1 MNRPGGTHQLPAVIL
16 ASVCG
21 HVAGTGTYRLS
32 REQLREAI
40 DLLTPA
46 EAATHIDHQN
56 LRSWRELARDARGDT
71 VFIALFVR
79 DLDDEPVDGWDAEF
93 RKVLG

>member
-1 MNRPGGTHQLPAVIL
+1 MPGA
-16 ASVCG
+16 
-21 HVAGTGTYRLS
+21 
-32 REQLREAI
+32 
-40 DLLTPA
+40 
-46 EAATHIDHQN
+46 
-56 LRSWRELARDARGDT
+56 DT